1 MLFNMHIS
9 SLRHICGYLVPKLIH
24 YYAEDT
30 EDGIGDLD
38 RFKEFMYDNEETRSR
53 FTTYS
58 MSSSVLKR
66 NNHLR

>member
-1 MLFNMHIS
+1 MYFIGMPQILF
-9 SLRHICGYLVPKLIH
+9 RYLVPKIIH
-24 YYAEDT
+24 LYLEDA

-38 RFKEFMYDNEETRSR
+38 RFKEFMYANEETRSR

-66 NNHLR
+66 NHHLR